1 MCQVKHRIMDSLT
14 ASIMQMNPGQN
25 QSWVSEFILL
35 GFSSDPTTNSIL
47 FIVFLLIYLS
57 SVLGNGLIIMLVCL
71 DTQLHTPMYFFLC
84 VLSLLDMSDVTTTMP
99 QMLVHLLAHS
109 QTISFI
115 GCWLQMYM
123 FGALGITEC
132 TFFVVMA
139 YDRYVA
145 ICYPLH
151 YTVILTW
158 GLCICLTS
166 GTWVCGFFSS
176 LLHTFFT
183 MSLPYCGPNRVN
195 HYFCEGPSVRSLAC
209 MDTHLIELVDFV
221 LSVFVVVIPVSLIV
235 TSYIHIAMAIIKIK
249 STQGQCKAFSTCAS
263 HLTVVTLF
271 YIPASYVYMRP
282 NSSYSPERDKQIS
295 LFYNVFTALLNPV
308 VYSLRNKDIKRAFL
322 KVMGHGR
329 VDW

>member
-1 MCQVKHRIMDSLT
+1 MFPK
-14 ASIMQMNPGQN
+14 QN

-35 GFSSDPTTNSIL
+35 GFSSVPTTNSIL
-47 FIVFLLIYLS
+47 FIVFLLVYLS

-84 VLSLLDMSDVTTTMP
+84 TLSLLDMSYVTTTMP

-109 QTISFI
+109 QTISFV

-123 FGALGITEC
+123 FSALGIAESIL
-132 TFFVVMA
+132 FVVMA

-145 ICYPLH
+145 ICYPLR
-151 YTVILTW
+151 YTVILNW
-158 GLCICLTS
+158 GLCIRLAA
-166 GTWVCGFFSS
+166 GTWIYGSFSS

-183 MSLPYCGPNRVN
+183 MSLPYCGPNRVD

-209 MDTHLIELVDFV
+209 MDTHLIEMVDLV
-221 LSVFVVVIPVSLIV
+221 LSVFVVVTPISLIV
-235 TSYIHIAMAIIKIK
+235 ASYIHITKAILKIK
-249 STQGQCKAFSTCAS
+249 STQARCKSFSTCAS
-263 HLTVVTLF
+263 HLTVVTFF
-271 YIPASYVYMRP
+271 YIPAIYIYIRP

-322 KVMGHGR
+322 KVMGLGR
-329 VDW
+329 MDW